1 MRTVRADVPYQ
12 PGHVPL
18 ALVEWD
24 GYQWLVMETEGR
36 GGLTVLERGVPDD
49 QMPTAVVHQTWRW
62 SWPPAIVAC
71 CAVFLF
77 LALVASIG
85 ERLHFADVVGV
96 IIGFVILVLLLDRRQ
111 GTP

>member
-1 MRTVRADVPYQ
+1 VRTVRADVPYQ

-24 GYQWLVMETEGR
+24 GYQWLVVETEGR
-36 GGLTVLERGVPDD
+36 GGLSVLERGVPDD
-49 QMPTAVVHQTWRW
+49 QLPTATAPMRWRW
-62 SWPPAIVAC
+62 AWPPVIVAC

-77 LALVASIG
+77 LAAVASLG
-85 ERLHFADVVGV
+85 ERLTFGDVVGM
-96 IIGFVILVLLLDRRQ
+96 IFGFVILLLLLDRRQ